1 MSVPNGLLISPSLKL
16 LPLHVLACLRSVSYI
31 EMLEV
36 KRSYLFVDVES
47 TYLLYLF
54 VYFQRP
60 YLFVGLD

>member
-16 LPLHVLACLRSVSYI
+16 LPLHVLACLRSVSCI

-47 TYLLYLF
+47 TYLFYLF
-54 VYFQRP
+54 VYFERS
-60 YLFVGLD
+60 YLFVDI